1 VQVLQ
6 KSTKDVPASEIQ
18 NFKSNESKMLY
29 VKRVLSLNWVMSIGG
44 RPKPEIWLLPG
55 KVRSVA

>member
-44 RPKPEIWLLPG
+44 RPKPEI
-55 KVRSVA
+55 